1 MKPRGRVT
9 SQTGREINQCK
20 SFGSPAAGRVGVC
33 GEGFPE
39 GKELVLDGHVDLD
52 AETLRIAKLLY
63 EARRRRD
70 AASSVKGLFGEPGW
84 DILLDLFIARKTR
97 TALQVSSV
105 CAGAGLPS
113 TTVLRWIARLE
124 REGLIVR
131 VADVEDAR
139 RRYVSLTTRGLRLT
153 TNLLDA
159 IGSIG

>member
-1 MKPRGRVT
+1 MQKPLPYLRQPSGGANQVIGMAGQGR
-9 SQTGREINQCK
+9 N
-20 SFGSPAAGRVGVC
+20 GSGDSL
-33 GEGFPE
+33 ENE
-39 GKELVLDGHVDLD
+39 ELVLDGHVDLD

-131 VADVEDAR
+131 VADQEDAR
-139 RRYVSLTTRGLRLT
+139 RRYVSLTPRGLRLT
-153 TNLLDA
+153 TSLLDA

>member
-1 MKPRGRVT
+1 M
-9 SQTGREINQCK
+9 
-20 SFGSPAAGRVGVC
+20 
-33 GEGFPE
+33 
-39 GKELVLDGHVDLD
+39 DGHVDLD

-70 AASSVKGLFGEPGW
+70 VASPIKGLFGEPGW

-124 REGLIVR
+124 KEGLILR
-131 VADVEDAR
+131 VADQEDAR
-139 RRYVSLTTRGLRLT
+139 RRHVSLTNRGLRMT
-153 TNLLDA
+153 SSLLDA
-159 IGSIG
+159 IGPLG